1 MLTDILYYI
10 FVALYIY
17 SVYLAFRLVF
27 GENREAIR
35 TLGWMIVLLFVPVL
49 GLVIYTVFGQAMRQ
63 NKRIL
68 KLSIRSEK
76 NLNVSAEERERVEN
90 MISEDMQN
98 TGVTNTK
105 NVMNLIRLLYGSGKS
120 LVYQSSDIRIL
131 SEPKN
136 TFDSLFRDLEAAQD
150 HIHIEFYIISND
162 STGNRLRE
170 ILVRKAKEGVRVRV
184 IYDYWG
190 STIDKKYRKSLKD
203 AGVRVHSFFPPK
215 FPFILRHVNYR
226 NHRKIVVID
235 GKVGYT
241 GGVNIAD
248 RYLLGNNFGL
258 WRDTMARFEG
268 SVVHGLQETFLG
280 DWYFIDHMK
289 HQKPRYFPE
298 PVVFNECRNF
308 VQIADCGPDTQYKT
322 ILQGVSFLITTAQKY
337 VYIQTP
343 YFMPPVELENALKI
357 SALRKV
363 DVRILLP
370 EVSDASMA
378 QSCSASY
385 IETMLEA
392 GVKIYWY
399 KGGFLHSKAIVADD
413 YISTVGTSNMDFRS
427 YEQNFEVN
435 AFIYDNKTA
444 VHLRDNFI
452 KDLGSSE
459 QIDLENWRKRSS
471 IDKMKESFSRLFS
484 PAM

>member
-10 FVALYIY
+10 FIALYIY

-35 TLGWMIVLLFVPVL
+35 TLGWMIVLLFIPVL

-76 NLNVSAEERERVEN
+76 INEVTPDERKAVFATISDDMHNVGVEN
-90 MISEDMQN
+90 IGN
-98 TGVTNTK
+98 VT
-105 NVMNLIRLLYGSGKS
+105 NLIRLLYGSGKS
-120 LVYQSSDIRIL
+120 LVYQSNDIRIL
-131 SEPKN
+131 SEPKT
-136 TFDSLFRDLEAAQD
+136 TFDSLFKDLESAKD

-215 FPFILRHVNYR
+215 FPFLLRHVNYR
-226 NHRKIVVID
+226 NHRKIVAID
-235 GKVGYT
+235 GKIGYT

-268 SVVHGLQETFLG
+268 AAVHGLQETFLG

-289 HQKPRYFPE
+289 HQKARYFPE
-298 PVVFNECRNF
+298 PTVFADRHNF
-308 VQIADCGPDTQYKT
+308 VQIADCGPDTPYKT
-322 ILQGVSFLITTAQKY
+322 ILQGVSYLITTAQKY

-343 YFMPPVELENALKI
+343 YFMPPVELENALKT
-357 SALRKV
+357 SALRGV

-435 AFIYDNKTA
+435 AFVYDRNTA
-444 VHLRDNFI
+444 TLLRDNFI

-459 QIDLENWRKRSS
+459 QIDLEKWRGRSS
-471 IDKMKESFSRLFS
+471 VSKMKESFSRLFS